1 MKLTKSQLREMIREE
16 LQEAYKVDIDKLLQ
30 SPKIKKLMKRLGVKK
45 SQSKEGAIKVLNYF
59 AVNPSALVS
68 LRRIAFETTTTA
80 AVPGYQTPFAF
91 NKKED
96 DDELNESPYGQ
107 ARVWSNVEAKKQVDD
122 DIRKMSKILGSA
134 SHNVIK
140 IMMGGVKDGRY
151 DALDLS
157 RGIDFGDVT
166 RTHGGEREFLR
177 VLWIKVRSKFRRY
190 IKRGKLR

>member
-1 MKLTKSQLREMIREE
+1 MKLTKSQLRKIIREE
-16 LQEAYKVDIDKLLQ
+16 LQEAYSVDIDKLLQ
-30 SPKIKKLMKRLGVKK
+30 NPKIKKLMKRLDIKK
-45 SQSKEGAIKVLNYF
+45 SQSQDAAIKVLNYF

-91 NKKED
+91 KKKED

-107 ARVWSNVEAKKQVDD
+107 ARGWSNVEAKKQVDD

-166 RTHGGEREFLR
+166 RTHEGERDFLR
-177 VLWIKVRSKFRRY
+177 VLWRKIRDKFRKY

>member
-1 MKLTKSQLREMIREE
+1 MKITKLQLRQMIREE
-16 LQEAYKVDIDKLLQ
+16 LQEAYSVDVDKLLQ
-30 SPKIKKLMKRLGVKK
+30 NPKVKKLLKRLDIKK
-45 SQSKEGAIKVLNYF
+45 SQSQDAAIKVLNYF

-68 LRRIAFETTTTA
+68 LKKIAFEATTTSD
-80 AVPGYQTPFAF
+80 VPGYQTPFAF
-91 NKKED
+91 KKKED

-107 ARVWSNVEAKKQVDD
+107 ARGWSNVEAKKQVDD

-140 IMMGGVKDGRY
+140 IMMDGVKGGRY

-166 RTHGGEREFLR
+166 RTHEGERDFLR
-177 VLWIKVRSKFRRY
+177 VLWRKIRDKFRKY